1 MCIRLHELIWRFTNE
16 KNYFKI
22 HHINIQWLAIELFK
36 VFKVIA
42 NPVLNNSF
50 SLRSMDYQFR
60 YQNDFSV
67 NCVNI
72 SYFGLSSSI
81 VLIMVPPELKNVNE
95 VNV

>member
-1 MCIRLHELIWRFTNE
+1 
-16 KNYFKI
+16 
-22 HHINIQWLAIELFK
+22 
-36 VFKVIA
+36 
-42 NPVLNNSF
+42 
-50 SLRSMDYQFR
+50 MDYQLR